1 MALMLFAQG
10 ETLETGFTKE
20 KKNNHLAMRISILLI
35 LMLALSS
42 SCQEFIH
49 NSFDTFTGKIV
60 DVDGKP
66 VADLE
71 LLLTQD
77 LDFGVAQPPVAKSI
91 IYRVK
96 TTNRGEFRLVVP
108 ARTDSSFN
116 TEYFL
121 LLSSPVQFELEES
134 GMSVLYRY
142 YSFSTADRAA
152 DGVINLGTLKIIRE

>member
-1 MALMLFAQG
+1 
-10 ETLETGFTKE
+10 
-20 KKNNHLAMRISILLI
+20 MRISILLI
-35 LMLALSS
+35 LILALSS

-60 DVDGKP
+60 DAEGKP

-71 LLLTQD
+71 LILTQD
-77 LDFGVAQPPVAKSI
+77 LDFAVSQPPVSKSI
-91 IYRVK
+91 IYTIK

-108 ARTDSSFN
+108 ARTDISFN

-121 LLSSPVQFELEES
+121 LLSAPVQFELEES

-142 YSFSTADRAA
+142 YSFSTADRAT
-152 DGVINLGTLKIIRE
+152 DGVIDLGTLKIVRE

>member
-1 MALMLFAQG
+1 MRKICSQG
-10 ETLETGFTKE
+10 ITF
-20 KKNNHLAMRISILLI
+20 LL
-35 LMLALSS
+35 LVLLLSLGA
-42 SCQEFIH
+42 CQEFIH

-60 DVDGKP
+60 DVEGKP

-71 LLLTQD
+71 LILTQD

-91 IYRVK
+91 IYSIK

-108 ARTDSSFN
+108 ARTDISFN

-121 LLSSPVQFELEES
+121 LLSAPAQFELEES
-134 GMSVLYRY
+134 GMSVLYRH

-152 DGVINLGTLKIIRE
+152 DGTINLGTLKIVRQ

>member
-1 MALMLFAQG
+1 MRKICSQG
-10 ETLETGFTKE
+10 ITF
-20 KKNNHLAMRISILLI
+20 LL
-35 LMLALSS
+35 LVLLLSLGA
-42 SCQEFIH
+42 CQEFIH

-60 DVDGKP
+60 DLAGKP

-71 LLLTQD
+71 LILTQD

-91 IYRVK
+91 IYTIK

-108 ARTDSSFN
+108 SRTDSSFN

-121 LLSSPVQFELEES
+121 LLSAPAQFELEES

-152 DGVINLGTLKIIRE
+152 DGTINLGTLKIVRQ

>member
-1 MALMLFAQG
+1 MRKICSQG
-10 ETLETGFTKE
+10 ITF
-20 KKNNHLAMRISILLI
+20 LL
-35 LMLALSS
+35 LVLLLSLGA
-42 SCQEFIH
+42 CQEFIH

-71 LLLTQD
+71 LILTQD

-91 IYRVK
+91 IYSIK
-96 TTNRGEFRLVVP
+96 TTNRGEFRMVVP
-108 ARTDSSFN
+108 ARTNISFN

-152 DGVINLGTLKIIRE
+152 DGTINLGTLKIVRQ

>member
-1 MALMLFAQG
+1 
-10 ETLETGFTKE
+10 
-20 KKNNHLAMRISILLI
+20 MRSIRFLGLSILPICL
-35 LMLALSS
+35 LLSLGA
-42 SCQEFIH
+42 CQEFIH

-66 VADLE
+66 VAGLE
-71 LLLTQD
+71 LILTQD

-108 ARTDSSFN
+108 ARTDISFN

-121 LLSSPVQFELEES
+121 LLSAPAQFELEES

-152 DGVINLGTLKIIRE
+152 DGVIDLGTLKIVRE

>member
-1 MALMLFAQG
+1 M
-10 ETLETGFTKE
+10 
-20 KKNNHLAMRISILLI
+20 KKNLKHPFLLAILL
-35 LMLALSS
+35 LTLSG
-42 SCQEFIH
+42 CQEFIH

-71 LLLTQD
+71 LILTQD

-108 ARTDSSFN
+108 ARTDISFN

-121 LLSSPVQFELEES
+121 LLSAPAQFELEES

-152 DGVINLGTLKIIRE
+152 DGVIDLGTIKIVRE